1 MRLHHLVVAGSS
13 AFGLLCTVPAAQA
26 ADVVFTGTLAN
37 SCVLNLSTPGVLGQA
52 SDGTTLTSETGT
64 GVAAIMAV
72 VAVGTR
78 PTLSIGAPTLTAPA
92 AFNGSATTAI
102 RYQALSGA
110 TQGYTSSATSFL
122 GGALLDTITFNARVQ
137 SASGFASGAYTV
149 RTTVTCQQ

>member
-1 MRLHHLVVAGSS
+1 MRLHFLAIAGLSTIGLVGTT
-13 AFGLLCTVPAAQA
+13 LPAQA

-72 VAVGTR
+72 TAVGTR
-78 PTLSIGAPTLTAPA
+78 PTLSVGAPTLTAPA
-92 AFNGSATTAI
+92 AFTGSANTAI

-110 TQGYTSSATSFL
+110 TQAYTSSATSFL
-122 GGALLDTITFNARVQ
+122 AGALLDTITFNARVQ
-137 SASGFASGAYTV
+137 SANGFASGTYTV